1 MSTPQTPYM
10 KKPKFHIDPKGMFA
24 TICFPS
30 PDVDEAAPAY
40 DIDTLEKLLASEG
53 IIYGIDGNMLASLSK
68 NIPCLLYTSRCV

>member
-53 IIYGIDGNMLASLSK
+53 II
-68 NIPCLLYTSRCV
+68 